1 MLRVSLCPHGEP
13 EEQADLGVHRLRRQS
28 EHPNSNSG
36 RSRLRGPVIISSVLG
51 TMRVGGGVPETHS
64 PLHSL
69 PPGLKVLKVP

>member
-13 EEQADLGVHRLRRQS
+13 EEQADLGVHWLRRQS

-51 TMRVGGGVPETHS
+51 TMRVGGGVSKTHS